1 MSLSEQQLVDCETE
15 DHGCDGGNT
24 YNAFT
29 YLIDHWAYLDS
40 DWPYVAEDTKCT
52 YDSSEAKESSGVI
65 LSTFVCVDP
74 QSP

>member
-52 YDSSEAKESSGVI
+52 YFISATYPNLRRPKHS
-65 LSTFVCVDP
+65 CVWR
-74 QSP
+74 Q